1 MLSFVP
7 SGIARS
13 IAECLVAMVPGAVLL
28 FLFFAVA
35 EGALFFTKSDM
46 ISILFLP
53 VVCLL
58 PIFAGMASAL
68 ALEKVRNRP
77 LTFKAGAAAG
87 TLAGFFGALVS
98 SIMLGVLTF
107 LNQLPFGAMLSD
119 KLIIAVAL
127 ILVVAVD
134 TILGALG
141 GAIAVKFIKDL

>member
-1 MLSFVP
+1 MLSFIP

-13 IAECLVAMVPGAVLL
+13 IGECLVAMVPGAILL
-28 FLFFAVA
+28 FIFFAVA
-35 EGALFFTKSDM
+35 EGALYFTKSDM

-77 LTFKAGAAAG
+77 LSFKAGAVAG
-87 TLAGFFGALVS
+87 MLAGFCGALVS
-98 SIMLGVLTF
+98 SVMLGALTF
-107 LNQLPFGAMLSD
+107 LNQLPFGAMVSD

-127 ILVVAVD
+127 LLIIAVD
-134 TILGALG
+134 TVLGALG
-141 GAIAVKFIKDL
+141 GAIVVKFIKDL